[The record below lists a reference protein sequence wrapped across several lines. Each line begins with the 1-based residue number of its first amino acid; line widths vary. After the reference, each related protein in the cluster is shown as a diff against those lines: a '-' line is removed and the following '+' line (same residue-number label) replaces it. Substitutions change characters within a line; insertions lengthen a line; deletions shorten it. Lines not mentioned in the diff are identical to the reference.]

1 MLASFLVA
9 LPCLV
14 LCIAWTLYH
23 LVAWLL
29 APRKQAARSPY
40 PRGARVHAPVEITRI
55 RRGF

>member
-14 LCIAWTLYH
+14 LCITWTLYH

-29 APRKQAARSPY
+29 APRKQVARSPY
-40 PRGARVHAPVEITRI
+40 PRGARIHAPVEITRI
-55 RRGF
+55 R